1 MQELLD
7 FSLTTPIIGYT
18 IFFMMMI
25 LYWLMVIVGALDLGS
40 FDVDFDF
47 DADVDVDVDID
58 IEGGDVSGGSV
69 EGASFFF
76 AALQFFNFG
85 RVPFMLIMTF
95 LSISMWAM
103 AVLVNESF
111 NDGNWWF
118 SLVIFIPILF
128 VGLIITKV
136 VTFPF
141 VGIFT
146 HLMKGDAQETD
157 FVGLTATTILPHQKD
172 SVGQIEISIDGRYM
186 RLNTSIAKH
195 WNGIIPNDT
204 KVIITG
210 NNEEKS
216 IFYIKPLE
224 A

>member
-7 FSLTTPIIGYT
+7 FSLTGPIIGYT

-25 LYWLMVIVGALDLGS
+25 FYWLLVIIGALDLGS
-40 FDVDFDF
+40 ADIDFDF
-47 DADVDVDVDID
+47 DADIDVDMDVDVDVDAD
-58 IEGGDVSGGSV
+58 MDADVGGG
-69 EGASFFF
+69 SFFF
-76 AALQFFNFG
+76 AALKFFNFG

-103 AVLVNESF
+103 AVLVNEAFS
-111 NDGNWWF
+111 DGSWLF

-128 VGLIITKV
+128 VGLVITKIL
-136 VTFPF
+136 TMPF
-141 VGIFT
+141 IGIFT

-157 FVGLTATTILPHQKD
+157 FIGLTAVTILPHKKG
-172 SVGQIEISIDGRYM
+172 STGQIELLVDGRDM
-186 RLNTSIAKH
+186 RLNSQIAAH
-195 WNGIIPNDT
+195 WNEKIPNNT

-210 NNEEKS
+210 NDKEKT